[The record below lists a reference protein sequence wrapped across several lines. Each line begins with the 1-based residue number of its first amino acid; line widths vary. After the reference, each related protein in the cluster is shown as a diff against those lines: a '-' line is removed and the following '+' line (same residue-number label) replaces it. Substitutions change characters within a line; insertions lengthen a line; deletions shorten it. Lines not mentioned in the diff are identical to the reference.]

1 MGGPPQ
7 PGEDQEVTV
16 DLDGPEDGAS
26 DKEKDDF
33 KKSFEQWKKDIAAL
47 REKYA
52 KLKIKIRVS
61 KIAYKKKDPD
71 ESF

>member
-16 DLDGPEDGAS
+16 DITGPEEGAS
-26 DKEKDDF
+26 EEEKATF
-33 KKSFEQWKKDIAAL
+33 KRNFEQWKKDIEEL
-47 REKYA
+47 RKKYA
-52 KLKIKIRVS
+52 KLKIKVS
-61 KIAYKKKDPD
+61 KIAYKKKKPD